1 MRFLAVLIITGLATH
16 GLHAHEPAVC
26 DVESAVAV
34 VERHDCLPADH
45 PIFKASVAA
54 AASSDRHDD
63 VFERLVRQAYH
74 YIGTAYRAG
83 GNGRNGFDCSG
94 FTAYLFAKFGVQIPR
109 TSQTQ
114 LQVGLPV
121 RKSELRKGDLVFFR
135 GRNLRSQ
142 TVGHV
147 GIVVSRPGEPT
158 RFIHSSSGRGIV
170 VDRLESEYYSLRFI
184 AARRPVELSGQQDD
198 QLTSPGDSLASA
210 R

>member
-1 MRFLAVLIITGLATH
+1 MRYLAVLIIAGLTTH
-16 GLHAHEPAVC
+16 GVHAHQPAACPVEPA
-26 DVESAVAV
+26 AAV
-34 VERHDCLPADH
+34 VEHHDCLPADP
-45 PIFKASVAA
+45 PIFRASVTPV
-54 AASSDRHDD
+54 ASAERNDD
-63 VFERLVRQAYH
+63 VFERLVRQAYR
-74 YIGTAYRAG
+74 YIGTAYRSG
-83 GNGRNGFDCSG
+83 GSGKNGFDCSG
-94 FTAYLFAKFGVQIPR
+94 FTAYLFAKFGLQIPR

-142 TVGHV
+142 AVGHV
-147 GIVVSRPGEPT
+147 GLVVSRPGEPV

-184 AARRPVELSGQQDD
+184 AARRPVELTGQHDYQP
-198 QLTSPGDSLASA
+198 TASIPTLASA